1 MGNGQR
7 AMGNGQWAMIIFV
20 SQDKLHLHLSVFPR
34 GLWSGVRCLSW
45 PFQLNPKIIQL
56 MAIL

>member
-20 SQDKLHLHLSVFPR
+20 SQDKLGLHLSAYRR
-34 GLWSGVRCLSW
+34 GPWSVVSVLSQ

>member
-1 MGNGQR
+1 
-7 AMGNGQWAMIIFV
+7 MGNGQWAMIIFV